1 MDRKMIESI
10 ETAALNAWSAPRQL
24 LYDGWLLRMTGG
36 NSKRVNSVN
45 VYKRSTLPLVD
56 KIKKCEHLYAQ
67 HGLPIIFRTPEPFTS
82 PELRQALMN
91 GGYHEFDTTF
101 VLGREIGV
109 GEDLADEVSVRILPT
124 NDWLQVRSWVTG
136 TPVVRLVYYAR
147 VLEVIVPEKVL
158 MGLFVGDEPAACGM
172 GVLEGNLLGYFS
184 IYTHQSI
191 RRQGYGSVVMGA
203 LSRCGKEKGATYGYL
218 QVEGDNPM
226 ALRMY
231 EKLGFVEVYR
241 YAYWER

>member
-1 MDRKMIESI
+1 MDKKFIQGI

-24 LYDGWLLRMTGG
+24 VYDGWLLRMTGG

-45 VYKRSTLPLVD
+45 VNKRSTLPLVD

-82 PELRQALMN
+82 PELRQALIN

-101 VLGREIGV
+101 VLGQEIGV
-109 GEDLADEVSVRILPT
+109 REDLSGEASDRILPT
-124 NDWLQVRSWVTG
+124 EDWLQVRSWVTG
-136 TPVVRLVYYAR
+136 TPLVELVYHAA
-147 VLEVIVPEKVL
+147 VLNVIMPEKAL
-158 MGLFVGDEPAACGM
+158 MGLFVDDRPVACGM
-172 GVLEGNLLGYFS
+172 GVLEGDLLGYFS
-184 IYTHQSI
+184 IYTHKSM

-203 LSRCGKEKGATYGYL
+203 LSRWGVKNGATYGYL

-231 EKLGFVEVYR
+231 EKLDFVYVYR
-241 YAYWER
+241 YTYWKR

>member
-1 MDRKMIESI
+1 MDQKFIETI
-10 ETAALNAWSAPRQL
+10 ETAALNAWSAPRQMV
-24 LYDGWLLRMTGG
+24 YDGWLLRMTGG

-45 VYKRSTLPLVD
+45 VYKRSTLPLVE

-67 HGLPIIFRTPEPFTS
+67 HGLPLILRTPEPFTS

-91 GGYHEFDTTF
+91 WGFYEFDTTF
-101 VLGREIGV
+101 VLGQEISA
-109 GEDLADEVSVRILPT
+109 GEDLPDEVSVRILPT
-124 NDWLQVRSWVTG
+124 EDWLQVRSWVTG
-136 TPVVRLVYYAR
+136 TPLVELVYHAA
-147 VLEVIVPEKVL
+147 VLNVIVPEKAL
-158 MGLFVGDEPAACGM
+158 MGLFVDDRPVACGM
-172 GVLEGNLLGYFS
+172 GVVEGDLLGYFS
-184 IYTHQSI
+184 IYAHKAM

-203 LSRCGKEKGATYGYL
+203 LSRWGKENGATYGYL
-218 QVEGDNPM
+218 QVEGDNPT